1 VRGIRFAGRIDSL
14 HTATVHSRPACHVR
28 PFPLVYGAGQQL
40 RAGDGRSPAS
50 PDRGYALWY
59 FRETGSGP
67 PLVLLHGIGMSN
79 AAWSAVTPYLEST
92 RRVIAFDIAGFG
104 STPALPGGTP
114 PTVPNLVDALDRSI
128 RDVGLE
134 IPVDLAGNSL
144 GGTMALEA
152 ATRGIA
158 RTVVA
163 ISPAC
168 LWRKHGAAHV
178 PIVFQGLRVMAG
190 HFPGLLRTVVQ
201 NPWLRELALAVPISV
216 GSRRM
221 HPDDAC
227 RAVDDLARATAFEAT
242 FASTRSPFSAH
253 AIAVPVTV
261 AFGDRD
267 WILTKGSRLKSALP
281 AHARWV
287 EKRGW
292 GHSPMWVDP
301 AGVAELILEGTRFD
315 ASSGVRPGSDPT
327 EEPDPASRHPLP
339 DRTGRALAAAL
350 RCPPARCGS

>member
-1 VRGIRFAGRIDSL
+1 
-14 HTATVHSRPACHVR
+14 
-28 PFPLVYGAGQQL
+28 
-40 RAGDGRSPAS
+40 
-50 PDRGYALWY
+50 
-59 FRETGSGP
+59 
-67 PLVLLHGIGMSN
+67 MSH
-79 AAWSAVTPYLEST
+79 AAWSAVTPYQEST

-114 PTVPNLVDALDRSI
+114 PTIPNLVEGLAESI
-128 RDVGLE
+128 RELGLE

-178 PIVFQGLRVMAG
+178 PIVFQGLRVMAA
-190 HFPGLLRTVVQ
+190 HFPGLLKTVVR
-201 NPWLRELALAVPISV
+201 NPLLRELALAVPISV

-221 HPDDAC
+221 HVDDAC
-227 RAVDDLARATAFEAT
+227 RAVDDLTRATAFEAT
-242 FASTRSPFSAH
+242 FDSTRSPFSAH

-281 AHARWV
+281 THARWV

-301 AGVAELILEGTRFD
+301 AGVAELILEGTR
-315 ASSGVRPGSDPT
+315 GQTQV
-327 EEPDPASRHPLP
+327 
-339 DRTGRALAAAL
+339 
-350 RCPPARCGS
+350 

>member
-1 VRGIRFAGRIDSL
+1 M
-14 HTATVHSRPACHVR
+14 
-28 PFPLVYGAGQQL
+28 
-40 RAGDGRSPAS
+40 
-50 PDRGYALWY
+50 WY

-242 FASTRSPFSAH
+242 FDSTRSPFSAH

-315 ASSGVRPGSDPT
+315 ASIECTPSAPT
-327 EEPDPASRHPLP
+327 AYR
-339 DRTGRALAAAL
+339 R
-350 RCPPARCGS
+350 

>member
-1 VRGIRFAGRIDSL
+1 MRGIRFAWRIDSL
-14 HTATVHSRPACHVR
+14 HTATVRSRPACHVR

-40 RAGDGRSPAS
+40 RAGMADRRAS
-50 PDRGYALWY
+50 PDRGYALWH

-114 PTVPNLVDALDRSI
+114 PTVPNLVDGLDRSI

-190 HFPGLLRTVVQ
+190 ALSGSAENSRAEP
-201 NPWLRELALAVPISV
+201 LA
-216 GSRRM
+216 
-221 HPDDAC
+221 
-227 RAVDDLARATAFEAT
+227 ARA
-242 FASTRSPFSAH
+242 
-253 AIAVPVTV
+253 
-261 AFGDRD
+261 
-267 WILTKGSRLKSALP
+267 
-281 AHARWV
+281 
-287 EKRGW
+287 
-292 GHSPMWVDP
+292 
-301 AGVAELILEGTRFD
+301 GTGCSDLGRKPED
-315 ASSGVRPGSDPT
+315 APGRRVSC
-327 EEPDPASRHPLP
+327 
-339 DRTGRALAAAL
+339 GR
-350 RCPPARCGS
+350 

>member
-1 VRGIRFAGRIDSL
+1 
-14 HTATVHSRPACHVR
+14 
-28 PFPLVYGAGQQL
+28 
-40 RAGDGRSPAS
+40 
-50 PDRGYALWY
+50 
-59 FRETGSGP
+59 
-67 PLVLLHGIGMSN
+67 MSN

-114 PTVPNLVDALDRSI
+114 PTIPNLVDGLDRSI
-128 RDVGLE
+128 RELGLE
-134 IPVDLAGNSL
+134 LPVDLAGNSL

-178 PIVFQGLRVMAG
+178 PIVFRGLRVMAA
-190 HFPGLLRTVVQ
+190 HFPGLLKTVVQ

-221 HPDDAC
+221 HADDAC

-242 FASTRSPFSAH
+242 FDSTRSPFSAD

-281 AHARWV
+281 SSCQMGR
-287 EKRGW
+287 ETRMGPF
-292 GHSPMWVDP
+292 PMWVDP
-301 AGVAELILEGTRFD
+301 AGVAELILEGTRCE
-315 ASSGVRPGSDPT
+315 ASIECTPSAPT
-327 EEPDPASRHPLP
+327 AYR
-339 DRTGRALAAAL
+339 R
-350 RCPPARCGS
+350 

>member
-1 VRGIRFAGRIDSL
+1 MW
-14 HTATVHSRPACHVR
+14 H
-28 PFPLVYGAGQQL
+28 
-40 RAGDGRSPAS
+40 
-50 PDRGYALWY
+50 

-67 PLVLLHGIGMSN
+67 PLVLLHGIGVSN

-114 PTVPNLVDALDRSI
+114 PTIPNLVDALDRSI
-128 RDVGLE
+128 REVGLE

-178 PIVFQGLRVMAG
+178 PIVFHGLRVMAA
-190 HFPGLLRTVVQ
+190 HFPGLLKTVVQ
-201 NPWLRELALAVPISV
+201 NRWLREVALAVPISV

-221 HPDDAC
+221 HPEDAC

-242 FASTRSPFSAH
+242 FDSTRSPFSAH

-267 WILTKGSRLKSALP
+267 WILTRGSRLKSALP
-281 AHARWV
+281 THARWV

-301 AGVAELILEGTRFD
+301 AGVAELILEGTRCE
-315 ASSGVRPGSDPT
+315 ASSGVRPGSDPN
-327 EEPDPASRHPLP
+327 
-339 DRTGRALAAAL
+339 G
-350 RCPPARCGS
+350 